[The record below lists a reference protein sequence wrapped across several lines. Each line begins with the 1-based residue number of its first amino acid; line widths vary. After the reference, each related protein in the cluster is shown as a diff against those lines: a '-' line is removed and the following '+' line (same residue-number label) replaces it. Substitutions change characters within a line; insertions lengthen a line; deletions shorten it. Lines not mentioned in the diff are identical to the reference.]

1 MHFKKHNSTHENQI
15 IILMITDGENVYGQT
30 TVYGYSLFIHC
41 SFDTKKRSII
51 KRPTDSTTG

>member
-30 TVYGYSLFIHC
+30 TVYGYSLFTHG
-41 SFDTKKRSII
+41 SFDTKK
-51 KRPTDSTTG
+51 DQL